1 MHTDP
6 DIRGRDE
13 IISCAFCGSTALHVI
28 ARGLHHPRVAGH
40 EPVNLHVCDYCGSLT
55 TWPVPPEQALRRLYA
70 AFEDGID
77 PALRRWRGDSPASAW
92 YEHAVRRATRA
103 MGVSSETT
111 FTWIDVGAGAGEIGE
126 TLNRN
131 FPQASGISI
140 DWHGRP
146 AKLAADPRH
155 DWMARDLNAPGF
167 ARGVG
172 AQADLVL
179 ALSVWEH
186 VRDPED
192 FAREVSSLVRP
203 GGTLY
208 LVCPDFGSASAR
220 ALGRRW
226 PYWIPGEHLSVPT
239 RRGARICLEH
249 AIAANGLDARVF
261 VRQVGIP
268 YSLGYVLAYLGLPAL
283 GRLLRGVPAFPLPV
297 GALEA
302 GFTTVRPARLTGYE
316 GR

>member
-6 DIRGRDE
+6 DTRGRDE
-13 IISCAFCGSTALHVI
+13 IIRCAFCGSTALHVV
-28 ARGLHHPRVAGH
+28 ARGLHHPRVVDHG
-40 EPVNLHVCDYCGSLT
+40 PLNLHICDACGSLT
-55 TWPVPPEQALRRLYA
+55 TWPVPSEQALRQLYA

-77 PALRRWRGDSPASAW
+77 PSLRRWRGDSPASAW
-92 YEHAVRRATRA
+92 YEYAARRATRA
-103 MGVSSETT
+103 AGVSGETA
-111 FTWIDVGAGAGEIGE
+111 FTWIDVGAGAGEIGS

-131 FPQASGISI
+131 FPQASGTSI

-146 AKLAADPRH
+146 ASLAADSRH
-155 DWMARDLNAPGF
+155 DWRACDLNAPRF

-192 FAREVSSLVRP
+192 FARELSSLVKP

-249 AIAANGLDARVF
+249 AIAANGIVARVF
-261 VRQVGIP
+261 VRPVGIP
-268 YSLGYVLAYLGLPAL
+268 YSLAYVLSYLGFPGL

-302 GFTTVRPARLTGYE
+302 GFTMAGTARLTGNDN
-316 GR
+316 R